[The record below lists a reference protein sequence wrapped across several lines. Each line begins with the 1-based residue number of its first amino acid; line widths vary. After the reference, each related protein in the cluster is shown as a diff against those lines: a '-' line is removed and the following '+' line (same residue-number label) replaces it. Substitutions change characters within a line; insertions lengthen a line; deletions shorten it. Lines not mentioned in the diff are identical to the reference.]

1 MKCRILALG
10 AASVLAIST
19 SAAQAQA
26 QAQTGQADLATQ
38 GSTPD
43 AANTPADS
51 DKDIVVTGIRASL
64 ATALQAKKSAPN
76 IQEDLAADDIGK
88 LPDNNIA
95 ESLARLPGL
104 STNRDRGNATQISIR
119 GMGPE
124 LVNTLLN
131 GRELVSA
138 GPDRNIRYDQYP
150 AELINGASVY
160 KSPTPGQVEG
170 AIAGQVDLKT
180 IRPLDYKKPTFVIN
194 GRAEYNDLSHDVQD
208 AKSVGWIASASYVGQ
223 FANDTLGVAIGGTA
237 RNEPVA
243 TERTNIY
250 RYTNSYADLNG
261 DGKGA
266 AGNPPIGDNIPY
278 GFEALKRGGSDKRI
292 GALATVQWRPGNGLE
307 VNGDFFY
314 SRVKYAEYQRGFS
327 VQNLPFGNTIS
338 NVTEVNENAVAGT
351 ATNYAY
357 YGVLLE
363 NNNQYY
369 SFTDDLYAGGLN
381 AKYDAGR
388 FHVAADFGYS
398 QTTRN
403 AIFLNEYTLPDYPGT
418 TYSRNDGVTVNYLS
432 RPGQPSSFSFFQSL
446 TDQSLNSLTNL
457 EIPSN
462 GNGAPIIHDELY
474 SGKLDLSY
482 DASGFFSAFR
492 GGLRFTSRAKD
503 LTQRTQYG
511 SIGGGMGVPI
521 AANLLGTPI
530 TWSGAF
536 AGLPSSETWD
546 VFGVANTYFGGVHP
560 TESVSDENASWEVDE
575 KTYAGFVEAD
585 FDQDIGA
592 MKLTG
597 NVGVRVVRTED
608 TSKGT
613 NVCYICTTEITPL
626 LYHNNYTDWLPSLNA
641 TLHIDEHQQVRFALS
656 KAIARAPLDYL
667 NPGFSSYAGSGGAP
681 AATGGN
687 PLLQPYRAKQA
698 DLTYEHY
705 FNRNTALTLSL
716 FYKHLDSYIVQEVS
730 NIPITIDGVAEQ
742 GSFTQPVNV
751 NGGNIKGVEVLYQQ
765 AFTFLPKP
773 LDGLGVYTN
782 YSYTDSSVKVTEN
795 DNSIGTITLPGL
807 SKHVYNVSLYYSKS
821 GIDARVG
828 YRYRSS
834 FVTQTGDT
842 DRLLVNHSE
851 GILSAEIAYEFQSS
865 SPLHGLRLSLQAD
878 NLTNTP
884 YQLYYGSEALPGRY
898 ETFGRRY
905 YAGATYRF

>member
-1 MKCRILALG
+1 MHGRILALG
-10 AASVLAIST
+10 AVSVWAIAASS
-19 SAAQAQA
+19 A
-26 QAQTGQADLATQ
+26 QAQTALASPPAPT
-38 GSTPD
+38 T
-43 AANTPADS
+43 ADS
-51 DKDIVVTGIRASL
+51 AQAQPEAGDIVVTGIRAGL
-64 ATALQAKKSAPN
+64 ATALQAKKNATN
-76 IQEDLAADDIGK
+76 IQEVLAADDIGK

-180 IRPLDYKKPTFVIN
+180 IRPLDFKKRVFVVN
-194 GRAEYNDLSHDVQD
+194 ARAEYNDLAHDVQD

-223 FANDTLGVAIGGTA
+223 FANDTLGVAIGATA

-250 RYTNSYADLNG
+250 RYTNSFADLNG
-261 DGKGA
+261 DGV
-266 AGNPPIGDNIPY
+266 GNDNVPY
-278 GFEALKRGGSDKRI
+278 GFEALKRGGSDKRV

-307 VNGDFFY
+307 VVGDFFY

-327 VQNLPFGNTIS
+327 VQNLPFGNTFS
-338 NVTEVNENAVAGT
+338 NVTVKDGGAVAGT
-351 ATNYAY
+351 ATSNAY
-357 YGVLLE
+357 YGALIE

-369 SFTDDLYAGGLN
+369 TFTDNLYAGGLN
-381 AKYDAGR
+381 AKYDADRWHFAGD
-388 FHVAADFGYS
+388 VGYS
-398 QTTRN
+398 KTTRN
-403 AIFLNEYTLPDYPGT
+403 AMFLNEYTSTVYPGT
-418 TYSRNDGVTVNYLS
+418 TYTRTDGNTASYLS
-432 RPGQPSSFSFFQSL
+432 RPGQPASFTLGQSL
-446 TDQSLNSLTNL
+446 TDQSLNYLTNL

-474 SGKLDLSY
+474 SGKLDAAY
-482 DASGFFSAFR
+482 DVDSFITT
-492 GGLRFTSRAKD
+492 LRAGVRLTSRAKD

-511 SIGGGMGVPI
+511 SINQPDRAPI
-521 AANLLGTPI
+521 AANLLGSPL

-536 AGLPSSETWD
+536 AGLPASQTWD
-546 VFGVANTYFGGVHP
+546 VIGVANQYFGGINP
-560 TESVSDENASWEVDE
+560 TESVSDQNASWEVDE
-575 KTYAGFVEAD
+575 KTYAGFVAAD
-585 FDQDIGA
+585 FDHDIGS

-597 NVGVRVVRTED
+597 NVGVRVIRTED

-613 NVCYICTTEITPL
+613 NVSYLGATAVATPL

-641 TLHIDEHQQVRFALS
+641 TLHIDSRQQIRFAVS
-656 KAIARAPLDYL
+656 KAIARAPLDNL
-667 NPGFSSYAGSGGAP
+667 NPGYSLYTGSSGAP

-687 PLLQPYRAKQA
+687 PLLQPYRAKQV

-705 FNRNTALTLSL
+705 FNKDTALTVSL
-716 FYKHLDSYIVQEVS
+716 FYKHLDSFIVTNTSALTVG
-730 NIPITIDGVAEQ
+730 GVTYQDA
-742 GSFTQPVNV
+742 FTQPVNLT
-751 NGGNIKGVEVLYQQ
+751 GGNLKGVEVLFQQ
-765 AFTFLPKP
+765 AFTFLPQP
-773 LDGLGVYTN
+773 LDGFGIYAN
-782 YSYTDSSVKVTEN
+782 YSYTDSSVKVTET
-795 DNSIGTITLPGL
+795 DNSIGTIALPGL
-807 SKHVYNVSLYYSKS
+807 SKNVYNVSLYYSKS

-828 YRYRSS
+828 YRYRSAYA
-834 FVTQTGDT
+834 TQTGDT
-842 DRLLVNHSE
+842 DRILVNHAE
-851 GILSAEIAYEFQSS
+851 GVLSAELAYEFQDS
-865 SPLHGLRLSLQAD
+865 SPLHGVRLSLQAD

-884 YQLYYGSEALPGRY
+884 YQLYYGTQALQGRY
-898 ETFGRRY
+898 ETFGRRF